1 MRTHLDANTVADDA
15 AAWTL
20 FTSSTAATR
29 RHLSA
34 ADVERLLLVASSSAA
49 LSKRALRSAA
59 EDLFAINVPGGHSAA
74 AELVVLEA
82 RAAAADVDAV
92 FDLLRTKDSSS
103 LEDIDAAI
111 VLATEALARAAHFE
125 EAETVLRAF
134 VERKCGLPKPNPS
147 EMDAKLAAEKM
158 ERDRLRAERI
168 RAEEVRLI
176 EALDNKGIHVK
187 KPAAPKPTD
196 NSTDP
201 PTKDRLVSKLLELCA
216 DKPTWHRHP
225 PLPKDASP
233 ALIKKRTRPAP
244 PPHIALLIA
253 TYNSLLKA
261 YVSNPPTPT
270 TKEATLRLLSL
281 LNSLSSHTDVRPNN
295 TTYSLAMTPFVETG
309 DVTTCVELRTE
320 AVSVAKLAPSLIIS
334 QRVLAAAT
342 VAKDLAAGKAE
353 IQHIQSTFNPSL
365 GIPPSLL
372 LAMLRVYALDSASDS
387 SAEEAWGIIR
397 SVINAAKAEKR
408 SLQVVFDYAHHL
420 TLANGPPA
428 SALLETWDAWFDG
441 IGKIPPAIRY
451 GTGCV
456 GYAHTG
462 NMAAFSKF
470 LKAFDTATIETPD
483 DRAVVYA
490 KSLKGLVSS
499 GRILEAAEFFE
510 SARANGFEWTEP
522 SYKTL
527 ITGIAQSKVE
537 GGEVLAA
544 GLIERLKS
552 SGIKGKAGVLYHL
565 KAAFGEES
573 EAVKLYRTLI

>member
-1 MRTHLDANTVADDA
+1 MQLSRLTSLLQRLPATRPLLSIRRYTTGTTSATSAIGSNDSSVAVQMRTHLDANTVADDA

-59 EDLFAINVPGGHSAA
+59 EDLFAIN
-74 AELVVLEA
+74 A

-168 RAEEVRLI
+168 RAEEVQTCC
-176 EALDNKGIHVK
+176 
-187 KPAAPKPTD
+187 PKPTD
-196 NSTDP
+196 NSTDL

-281 LNSLSSHTDVRPNN
+281 LNS
-295 TTYSLAMTPFVETG
+295 Y
-309 DVTTCVELRTE
+309 
-320 AVSVAKLAPSLIIS
+320 
-334 QRVLAAAT
+334 
-342 VAKDLAAGKAE
+342 LAAGKAE

-372 LAMLRVYALDSASDS
+372 LAMLP
-387 SAEEAWGIIR
+387 
-397 SVINAAKAEKR
+397 EKR